1 MSNRKEETMATRRR
15 MLVANQID
23 LLINELVRQVRQLVD
38 ETGVAASQME
48 KHQFSNLLGVALD
61 TKSVEL
67 VKNFIQYQMG
77 RDVRGTAWRAQN
89 FGGQLVRDL
98 DGLRKKAGDIA
109 LNLYD
114 ALELDGEPT
123 EREIGEIW
131 IEVARQYVGQLNRYF
146 YYKKEAQRWGKR

>member
-1 MSNRKEETMATRRR
+1 MNDRTGENMATRRR

-23 LLINELVRQVRQLVD
+23 LLINELIRQVRQLVD
-38 ETGVAASQME
+38 KTGVAASQME

-77 RDVRGTAWRAQN
+77 RDVRRTTWRAQD
-89 FGGQLVRDL
+89 FGEQLVRDL
-98 DGLRKKAGDIA
+98 DGLRKKAQDIA
-109 LNLYD
+109 LNLYED
-114 ALELDGEPT
+114 LKLDGEPT

-131 IEVARQYVGQLNRYF
+131 IEIARQYVGQLNRYF
-146 YYKKEAQRWGKR
+146 YYKKEAQRWGKG